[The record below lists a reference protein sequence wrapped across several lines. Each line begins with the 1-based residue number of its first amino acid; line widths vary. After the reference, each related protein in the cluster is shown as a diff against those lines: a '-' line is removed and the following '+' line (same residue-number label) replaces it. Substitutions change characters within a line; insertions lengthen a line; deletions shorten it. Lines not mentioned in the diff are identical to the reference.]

1 MPFDPRP
8 LPEQI
13 VIASDLCAARQIEER
28 ILAEIEKL
36 GYSPECG
43 FAIRLAMEEAMV
55 NAHKHGNRGD
65 ADKTITISYEI
76 TPQRVTVR
84 VRDQGPGFDPEQ
96 IPDPTGPERISL
108 PNGRGIMLMHAY
120 LDQVAYNER
129 GNEVE
134 LVKER
139 C

>member
-8 LPEQI
+8 LPHQI
-13 VIASDLCAARQIEER
+13 VIQSDLNAAREIEER
-28 ILAEIEKL
+28 ILEQIESL

-65 ADKTITISYEI
+65 ASKTITISYDVN
-76 TPQRVTVR
+76 PQRVIVR
-84 VRDQGPGFDPEQ
+84 VRDQGQGFDPAL

-120 LDQVAYNER
+120 LDHVAYNEH

-134 LVKER
+134 LIKEK